1 MINEGLL
8 VLKHAHR
15 RQAGTVTSV
24 GLSIK
29 SYTEPELRGDPISL
43 KEEKQLCFN

>member
-1 MINEGLL
+1 M
-8 VLKHAHR
+8 LKHVRR

-29 SYTEPELRGDPISL
+29 SYTEPGLRGDPISL
-43 KEEKQLCFN
+43 KEERQLCFN